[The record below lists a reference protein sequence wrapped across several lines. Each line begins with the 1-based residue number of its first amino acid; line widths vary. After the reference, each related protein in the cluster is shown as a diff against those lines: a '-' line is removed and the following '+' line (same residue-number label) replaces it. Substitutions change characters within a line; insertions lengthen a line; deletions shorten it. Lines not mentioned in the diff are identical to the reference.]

1 MDETVSQIGEDLDSI
16 MEVAKD
22 EEKNILIELRKLTND
37 VINSLPEIGFICD
50 IESCGWKF
58 KSGEEL
64 Q

>member
-1 MDETVSQIGEDLDSI
+1 

-22 EEKNILIELRKLTND
+22 DEKTILIELRKLTND

-50 IESCGWKF
+50 VDSCGRKF
-58 KSGEEL
+58 KSGDEL